1 MTAKMSENSAESKVS
16 SNLRKCLNYNFDY
29 AFILPTLVCKFF
41 LPVIRTMYPNPKESP
56 TVMTE
61 LMETLKKDLGR
72 EVSKGH
78 ESCICMISG
87 QSVRPINVSY

>member
-1 MTAKMSENSAESKVS
+1 MTAKMFENSAESKVS

-61 LMETLKKDLGR
+61 FMESLMKVLGR
-72 EVSKGH
+72 KVTNGLR
-78 ESCICMISG
+78 SCICKISG
-87 QSVRPINVSY
+87 QTVRPINV